1 MVPIRRV
8 LHQAISGSHPDETEG
23 KKSLNHSSISHPSS
37 GRTMGEVGQRERERK
52 RGRTTIIII
61 KKIFEKNP
69 IK

>member
-37 GRTMGEVGQRERERK
+37 GRTMGEVGQREREKER
-52 RGRTTIIII
+52 
-61 KKIFEKNP
+61 
-69 IK
+69 